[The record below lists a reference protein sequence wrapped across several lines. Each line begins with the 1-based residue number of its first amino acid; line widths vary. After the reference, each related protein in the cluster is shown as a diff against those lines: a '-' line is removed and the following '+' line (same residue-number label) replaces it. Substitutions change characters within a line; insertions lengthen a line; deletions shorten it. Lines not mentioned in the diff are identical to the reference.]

1 MLFIQENIAKLGG
14 VKLAGQVKNIKISET
29 AKIESLQ
36 DDKGRTKAN
45 QPTGYDAASITITFI
60 LEDLEEYSQKKQIEM
75 MQRLFKPYGQKKAK
89 LLKIVNEDCAAR
101 GISKVYFKNFD
112 TSNEISESGRLATL
126 ELLAPTIAGV
136 KTKKKGSKKK
146 SSKKKTSKSKKNKN
160 KSPAQ
165 KKPSTS
171 KEKDKAKKLI
181 K

>member
-1 MLFIQENIAKLGG
+1 
-14 VKLAGQVKNIKISET
+14 
-29 AKIESLQ
+29 
-36 DDKGRTKAN
+36 
-45 QPTGYDAASITITFI
+45 
-60 LEDLEEYSQKKQIEM
+60 

-126 ELLAPTIAGV
+126 ELLAPTTAGI

-146 SSKKKTSKSKKNKN
+146 TSKKKSSKSKKNKN